1 MKPYKSGFK
10 LKCCFIFLKFKLDH
24 KKSGSPTLEK
34 SEMLGS
40 VFLSFFSFFFS
51 SVGWISLFSPW
62 MTWNSLCG
70 PG

>member
-1 MKPYKSGFK
+1 MKPYKSGFN
-10 LKCCFIFLKFKLDH
+10 LKCCFIFLKLKLDH

-40 VFLSFFSFFFS
+40 VFLSFFFS

-62 MTWNSLCG
+62 MTWNSLRG